1 MNEHKFGNTEQ
12 QLPHHVIPPYT
23 KEGLAPWDMEF
34 QGQWEMDRDLIGEFI
49 ATQDGGEYESNNN
62 NLVQLNRNF
71 SRELAD
77 KYDGHLK
84 VIVNFFKNIH

>member
-1 MNEHKFGNTEQ
+1 M
-12 QLPHHVIPPYT
+12 PHHVIPPYT